1 MWRLR
6 RSPPTEKLH
15 PVVLRPGRVINLS
28 LPVFDELWIIDGRQF
43 YHRPPMLNFLLKS
56 PDPPPSTG
64 SSETVRL
71 DGATR
76 IKLVRS
82 SSRLWVEWALCKS
95 DRHRTVYESNKGWP
109 VTDDRRPP
117 PGESMNY
124 RDSRVALSRWST
136 RLTPSWL
143 WPCAVHYV
151 YTSTLSMITMCSA
164 YLIWYNHC
172 WCYYYHY
179 SICGNDA
186 SITTTTKAT
195 TSTTTTITTTAS
207 TVVFIIIFFYRV
219 YLWPHVVYTISG
231 NLIRRLGRH
240 VA

>member
-1 MWRLR
+1 M
-6 RSPPTEKLH
+6 
-15 PVVLRPGRVINLS
+15 
-28 LPVFDELWIIDGRQF
+28 
-43 YHRPPMLNFLLKS
+43 
-56 PDPPPSTG
+56 
-64 SSETVRL
+64 
-71 DGATR
+71 
-76 IKLVRS
+76 
-82 SSRLWVEWALCKS
+82 
-95 DRHRTVYESNKGWP
+95 
-109 VTDDRRPP
+109 TDAPP

-219 YLWPHVVYTISG
+219 PMTPCGLYNFWKSDTSFGAACSLSLFTMFSLWRWHYSYCRCKNVFRYFI
-231 NLIRRLGRH
+231 IF
-240 VA
+240 

>member
-1 MWRLR
+1 MPPTI
-6 RSPPTEKLH
+6 PPTEKLH

-117 PGESMNY
+117 LGNRWIIGTAASLCRGGPPAWRLPGCGL
-124 RDSRVALSRWST
+124 ALYT
-136 RLTPSWL
+136 MYTP
-143 WPCAVHYV
+143 A
-151 YTSTLSMITMCSA
+151 
-164 YLIWYNHC
+164 
-172 WCYYYHY
+172 
-179 SICGNDA
+179 
-186 SITTTTKAT
+186 
-195 TSTTTTITTTAS
+195 
-207 TVVFIIIFFYRV
+207 R
-219 YLWPHVVYTISG
+219 YLW
-231 NLIRRLGRH
+231 
-240 VA
+240 